1 MIGIAQISL
10 VDKDLRKLS
19 TFENIKNVL
28 KVSLR
33 YLFMILNDKTQF
45 LDDFLLEGIS
55 ILVRFYIK

>member
-1 MIGIAQISL
+1 MIAIAQISL

-45 LDDFLLEGIS
+45 LDDFLLDGVC

>member
-1 MIGIAQISL
+1 MIGIVQISL

-45 LDDFLLEGIS
+45 LDDFLLEGICIS
-55 ILVRFYIK
+55 VRFYIK